1 MTVSDCV
8 QDETANAG
16 SKVVASLFLS
26 PGGPKFIS
34 LMLQL
39 ANHVMLQE
47 MKTFKTGMSLRNYFS
62 PIFLACIHNLTLMQN
77 YRETKGCP
85 SIAYLNP
92 MTCNLPWSWHTRL
105 SYNVQY
111 FHSQMAPGFLRLQR
125 CPLPPSTWQRRDSTW
140 SPPGFWELQWIRI
153 VFSTSTRDEPS
164 KSLIVRLISW
174 TELDVIIYLN
184 QYNATVNLVNIYKCI
199 SCIACCSILCAYVV
213 GLLSWIYSIFLFRD
227 VMRQCYAT
235 TFDLH
240 VSLLHLFHMN

>member
-1 MTVSDCV
+1 M
-8 QDETANAG
+8 
-16 SKVVASLFLS
+16 ASLFLS

-47 MKTFKTGMSLRNYFS
+47 IKTFKTGMSLRNSFF
-62 PIFLACIHNLTLMQN
+62 PNMALMQD

-92 MTCNLPWSWHTRL
+92 MSCNLPQSWHTRL

-111 FHSQMAPGFLRLQR
+111 FLSQMAPGFLRLQR

-153 VFSTSTRDEPS
+153 GFSTSTRDEPS
-164 KSLIVRLISW
+164 KSLEVCLISW
-174 TELDVIIYLN
+174 TELDVII
-184 QYNATVNLVNIYKCI
+184 
-199 SCIACCSILCAYVV
+199 
-213 GLLSWIYSIFLFRD
+213 
-227 VMRQCYAT
+227 
-235 TFDLH
+235 
-240 VSLLHLFHMN
+240 